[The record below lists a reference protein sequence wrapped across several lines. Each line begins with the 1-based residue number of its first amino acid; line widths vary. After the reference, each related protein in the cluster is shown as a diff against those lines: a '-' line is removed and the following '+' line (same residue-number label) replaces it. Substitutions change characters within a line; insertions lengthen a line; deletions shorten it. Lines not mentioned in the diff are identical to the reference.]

1 MGKRTLEQSVQ
12 NGVQEDEFGVAG
24 LDQGSG
30 ELDDLGQALEILA
43 LVVPFKLQCCGTR
56 RRPEAGPDEPW

>member
-43 LVVPFKLQCCGTR
+43 LVVPFKLQCCGT
-56 RRPEAGPDEPW
+56 